1 MKLSLFLLGLVCFT
15 ASPLWS
21 RIWKSADGAKTFEGK
36 LKAYDAETGRVTVIV
51 NGLPLMV
58 RQDKLSE
65 ADISFLKEWSKES
78 GAPEKNSAQASA
90 VGEKVAKAK
99 LQILDGKRYRNAEL
113 TKSPDYFIFYYSA
126 SWCGPCRASAPQFVE
141 QYKSKIAG
149 NPKVEL
155 IHISQDQSEE
165 NAEEWAAKEGFPW
178 LTVVPKDVERSKL
191 LEFKTARSV
200 PHYVMVD
207 RDGNVLANSS
217 AEIFQKIDELASG
230 NP

>member
-15 ASPLWS
+15 ASPLWA

-99 LQILDGKRYRNAEL
+99 LQILR
-113 TKSPDYFIFYYSA
+113 KSFLCPRLFTS
-126 SWCGPCRASAPQFVE
+126 
-141 QYKSKIAG
+141 
-149 NPKVEL
+149 
-155 IHISQDQSEE
+155 
-165 NAEEWAAKEGFPW
+165 
-178 LTVVPKDVERSKL
+178 T
-191 LEFKTARSV
+191 
-200 PHYVMVD
+200 
-207 RDGNVLANSS
+207 
-217 AEIFQKIDELASG
+217 
-230 NP
+230 